1 MVWRHGK
8 NTQFSDLS
16 QGAEWTKLRW
26 SVIFC
31 CFLTLSI
38 CFFFRRGQLSNLD
51 KLGKIAKINTRKGLV
66 VFRSLPFSSL
76 CSHLQTLFCL
86 VNPLPGF
93 SVTVTVSPKRL
104 RRGYRRAAPRFIASL
119 PPSPRAKGND
129 VLFVFSYA
137 GRTETPFRSGFID
150 GKCL

>member
-1 MVWRHGK
+1 MDK
-8 NTQFSDLS
+8 I
-16 QGAEWTKLRW
+16 K
-26 SVIFC
+26 VISHILLLFDVKHM
-31 CFLTLSI
+31 L
-38 CFFFRRGQLSNLD
+38 FFRRGQLSNLD

-119 PPSPRAKGND
+119 PLSPRAKGND
-129 VLFVFSYA
+129 VLFVFSYT
-137 GRTETPFRSGFID
+137 GRTETPFRLGFID